1 MLEKLKKDP
10 ALKDKILKLIAL
22 LIVAA
27 VILLSLDVF
36 TQDKDGR
43 RQILDED
50 GGTESRLCS
59 ILADIEGVG
68 QVDVMLQHDEDDKV
82 SGVIVTAQG
91 AGDPVV
97 KNNLIKAVMAVF
109 NISAASVE
117 VFEKNTVDEYE
128 EEDSN
133 E

>member
-10 ALKDKILKLIAL
+10 ALKDKLLKLIAL

-68 QVDVMLQHDEDDKV
+68 QVVVMLQHDEDDKG

>member
-10 ALKDKILKLIAL
+10 ALKDKLLKLIAL